1 MGTLD
6 SKEASTAL
14 RTVPRVSCTIRSQR
28 QRVWL
33 SLRSE
38 HTRLLL
44 LNSGRHSGGVGCGCR
59 SLQSS
64 GGSLLSMNRTTL
76 LLAAASIAALTLPMI
91 AACNNFGSIPSPTP
105 EPELISTKVLTPT
118 PTVESPDTN
127 DRPEEMIIEPAA
139 TPDPTATSTPE
150 PTTTPDPTP
159 TGTPLPTPS
168 PYPTPTPYPT
178 ATAYATATAYPI
190 ATAYATATPYPT
202 ATAYATA
209 TPYPIATAYATAT
222 PQPARAGGGTPQ
234 PRGTPGG
241 IAGAD
246 ANVIILA
253 DTSKSMRGEKIAQLR
268 AAIMDFVNRIED
280 PLEYIALIAFNNRV
294 EVELELEPFGETQ
307 HTWADRVADLRAGGG
322 TALYD
327 AVAYAVDLLEGIG
340 SQERSNIIVV
350 LTDGVDVDSSLT
362 LGGVI
367 SKIEQA
373 SVNII
378 LFGLAYGDTR
388 DYDLLALHLL
398 VAAGD
403 DRGWAWAATPD
414 ATNAAFQSLTGWF
427 QDFDGSFIA
436 PAAPQLPLW
445 TPAKD
450 FDTLTAAGNNNPR
463 GIWSDGKTMW
473 VSDWEDKKIF
483 AYDMTTKARDPA
495 KDFDTLR
502 AAGNNTLR
510 GIWSDGKTMW
520 VSDWPDGKIFAYDMT
535 TKARD
540 PAKDFDT
547 LRAAGN
553 NDPKGIWSDGTTMW
567 VSDRR
572 DGKIFAYDMTTKARD
587 PAKDFDTLRVA
598 GNNDPHGI
606 WSDGTTM
613 WVSDWY
619 DGKIFAYDMP

>member
-1 MGTLD
+1 
-6 SKEASTAL
+6 
-14 RTVPRVSCTIRSQR
+14 
-28 QRVWL
+28 
-33 SLRSE
+33 
-38 HTRLLL
+38 
-44 LNSGRHSGGVGCGCR
+44 
-59 SLQSS
+59 
-64 GGSLLSMNRTTL
+64 
-76 LLAAASIAALTLPMI
+76 
-91 AACNNFGSIPSPTP
+91 
-105 EPELISTKVLTPT
+105 
-118 PTVESPDTN
+118 
-127 DRPEEMIIEPAA
+127 
-139 TPDPTATSTPE
+139 
-150 PTTTPDPTP
+150 
-159 TGTPLPTPS
+159 
-168 PYPTPTPYPT
+168 
-178 ATAYATATAYPI
+178 
-190 ATAYATATPYPT
+190 
-202 ATAYATA
+202 
-209 TPYPIATAYATAT
+209 
-222 PQPARAGGGTPQ
+222 
-234 PRGTPGG
+234 
-241 IAGAD
+241 
-246 ANVIILA
+246 
-253 DTSKSMRGEKIAQLR
+253 MRGEKIAQLR

-280 PLEYIALIAFNNRV
+280 PLEYIALIAFNSRV

-307 HTWADRVADLRAGGG
+307 HTWADRVADLRADGG
-322 TALYD
+322 TVLYD

-350 LTDGVDVDSSLT
+350 LTDGVDEHSSLT

-378 LFGLAYGDTR
+378 LFGLAYGDIG

-403 DRGWAWAATPD
+403 DRGWAWVATPD

-450 FDTLTAAGNNNPR
+450 FDTLTAAGNNDPH

-473 VSDWEDKKIF
+473 VSDGFDDKIF

-495 KDFDTLR
+495 KDFDTLT
-502 AAGNNTLR
+502 AAGNNDPVGIWSDGKTMWVPDWSDDKIFAYDMTTKARDPAKDFLTAAGNYTPV

-520 VSDWPDGKIFAYDMT
+520 VSDRFDEKIFAYDMT

-547 LRAAGN
+547 LTA
-553 NDPKGIWSDGTTMW
+553 T
-567 VSDRR
+567 
-572 DGKIFAYDMTTKARD
+572 
-587 PAKDFDTLRVA
+587 

-613 WVSDWY
+613 WVLGRSDEKIFAYDMTTKAHHPAKDFDTLRVAGNSSPVGIWSDGTTMWVSDWS